1 MISSINEF
9 NEEEVFETEL
19 CIIGG
24 GAAGIDIARFFDK
37 TNRSVLVVESGG
49 IDFEPNTQKL
59 YEMKCI
65 GKSIRDGGYD
75 LNPHLVEQFKGEC
88 RARMFGG
95 TTNIWSGKWKMLE
108 PIDFEK
114 KDWMPN
120 SGWSISFEELLPYY
134 KEIAQEYSVLDLN
147 SILNEDLQT
156 EIINSVLGKTQ
167 DIKYTIHYTE
177 KPPLKFNTNSY
188 KEELIKS
195 KNVHILLNANAY
207 KLILEDSCK
216 GVKKLSIKT
225 LGGKAYSVVAKVFV
239 LACGGLE
246 NARLLL
252 SSNKQIA
259 AGIGNTNHLV
269 GRFYMDH
276 PKGKLGIVK
285 PLSSY
290 SIPKIFFGSHKECK
304 SYRVGFSLSEEKQRD
319 FQTLNH
325 NFYLKPVYDERVKLV
340 ISTLATLKRAISELK
355 LYQLMSVAKVLLTN
369 FGYVYKI
376 LAKKLIKKPI
386 NEISHY
392 EITHYLEQ
400 SPNYESKLF
409 LGEEVDA
416 LGMRKII
423 IDWQLS
429 SLEKESFERFVKQMQ
444 KVFSEIGLGEII
456 IDETYYNLEFVRDAS
471 HHMGT
476 TRMGNTPDDGV
487 VDSNCKVFGM
497 DNLYIAGSSVFPT
510 GGNANPTYT
519 ILALSR
525 RLCRHLEK
533 NVFNPSSDKSI
544 CNVAY

>member
-1 MISSINEF
+1 MISCISEF
-9 NEEEVFETEL
+9 EEEEIFETEL

-37 TNRSVLVVESGG
+37 TNKSVLLVESGG
-49 IDFEPNTQKL
+49 TDFDPNTQKL

-75 LNPHLVEQFKGEC
+75 FNPHLVDRFKGEC

-114 KDWMPN
+114 KDWIPN
-120 SGWSISFEELLPYY
+120 SGWPISFEELLPFY
-134 KEIAQEYSVLDLN
+134 KEIAREYSILDLN
-147 SILNEDLQT
+147 SSLNEDLQT
-156 EIINSVLGKTQ
+156 EIVNSVLGGTK

-177 KPPLKFNTNSY
+177 KLPLNFNTNLY
-188 KEELIKS
+188 KEELGKS

-207 KLILEDSCK
+207 ELILENSCNK
-216 GVKKLSIKT
+216 VEKLIIKT
-225 LGGKAYSVVAKVFV
+225 LEGKKYSVVARVFI

-252 SSNKQIA
+252 ASNKQITT
-259 AGIGNTNHLV
+259 GIGNNNDLV

-290 SIPKIFFGSHKECK
+290 SLPNIFFGSKKEDK
-304 SYRVGFSLSEEKQRD
+304 SYRVGFSLSEVKQRELR
-319 FQTLNH
+319 TLNH
-325 NFYLKPVYDERVKLV
+325 NFYLKPVYDRQINLV
-340 ISTLATLKRAISELK
+340 ISTLTNFKIAISK
-355 LYQLMSVAKVLLTN
+355 RQLARLMFATKVLLKN
-369 FGYVYKI
+369 FVFVCKFI
-376 LAKKLIKKPI
+376 IKTLINKPI
-386 NEISHY
+386 NKICHY

-400 SPNYESKLF
+400 SPNYESRLF
-409 LGEEVDA
+409 LGEEVDK
-416 LGMRKII
+416 LDMKKII
-423 IDWQLS
+423 IDWKLS
-429 SLEKESFERFVKQMQ
+429 SIDKESFKRFINQIQ
-444 KVFSEIGLGEII
+444 KVFSEIGLGSLI
-456 IDETYYNLEFVRDAS
+456 IDKNYYDLKFVRDAS

-487 VDSNCKVFGM
+487 VDLNCKVFGI

-533 NVFNPSSDKSI
+533 NVLTN
-544 CNVAY
+544 